1 MRVQMILAGIGGQG
15 VLFSSKIFSE
25 WALKLGL
32 SVVGSET
39 HGMSQRGGS
48 VTAHLK
54 LGLFQSPL
62 IRTGAADILYS
73 FEENETYR
81 NLRFLKRGGLCFA
94 NLSSLD
100 RFDQKVLNYLKEKGI
115 IFRIFDASGAALKMG
130 SIKSAN
136 IVLVGYSVGTGLV
149 PFKYE
154 DLRDTLELVSRR
166 KDIKMNVKAFEK
178 GFQEG
183 NLLKNV
189 FLEEG

>member
-1 MRVQMILAGIGGQG
+1 MKVQMILAGIGGQG

-32 SVVGSET
+32 SVMGSET

-94 NLSSLD
+94 NLISLD
-100 RFDQKVLNYLKEKGI
+100 RFDQKVLDHLKEKGI

-154 DLRDTLELVSRR
+154 DLRYTLELVSRR
-166 KDIKMNVKAFEK
+166 EDIKMNVKAFEK
-178 GFQEG
+178 GFEEG

>member
-32 SVVGSET
+32 SVMGSET